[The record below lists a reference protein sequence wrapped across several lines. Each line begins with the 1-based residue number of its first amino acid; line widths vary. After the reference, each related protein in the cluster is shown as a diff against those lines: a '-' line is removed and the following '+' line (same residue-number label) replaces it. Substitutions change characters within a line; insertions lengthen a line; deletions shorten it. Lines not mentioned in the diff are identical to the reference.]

1 MFYVFFPTAF
11 FAFGRIV
18 LITQQSIMAGDTSK
32 RRSTCVVGGKTIAVL
47 FIVGLLLAVAGI
59 SLFFVMDGVIQ
70 NKIDEKLVLKPGT
83 EVSKQWQDPA
93 VPIYMQFFMFDIAN
107 PIEAMQGERPYL
119 VQKGPY
125 SYREHRPKKNI
136 TWNSR
141 TVTYNEKMSYIFD
154 AKTSC
159 DSCDPFTD
167 IVTTVNIPLVT
178 LSEAVA
184 KSSSI
189 ERNFVSA
196 VFAGFKETLFT
207 PRRVH
212 DLLWGYPDPI
222 FEEYNKL
229 RKDLPP
235 FLRKK
240 FPKINPIIA
249 LQQNNSFDG
258 VTSVSTGE
266 SDINSL
272 VHVKSWKG
280 QTKLKVWNTPYA
292 NMLNGTDGSQ
302 FAPGTNPD
310 DTLYVFVD
318 QLCRSLYLTHDSKIE
333 VQGIEALQFSVPAE
347 AFQNGTLNPDN
358 IGFCTSKCYPSGI
371 LDIGVCQP
379 PSPVAIPLFA
389 SAPHFYLGAKSL
401 LEAVDGLSPNKEE
414 HETVLNVEPH
424 TGISVKS
431 SKRLQI
437 NVKIEHVDLISQT
450 GNIPKMFLPVFYINE
465 TATIDKASADK
476 LKSEVL
482 SKFVIVHGIELGLV
496 LLGSLLIIIA
506 FILLILRIVHKRKL
520 KKVREML
527 QINEDSERQ
536 PLLSS

>member
-1 MFYVFFPTAF
+1 
-11 FAFGRIV
+11 
-18 LITQQSIMAGDTSK
+18 MAGDTNASS
-32 RRSTCVVGGKTIAVL
+32 RGTCVVGSKKIAAL
-47 FIVGLLLAVAGI
+47 LIVGFLLVVAGVT
-59 SLFFVMDGVIQ
+59 LFFVMDRVIQ
-70 NKIDEKLVLKPGT
+70 SKINEKLVLKPGT
-83 EVSKQWQDPA
+83 EVSKQWQDPS
-93 VPIYMQFFMFDIAN
+93 VPIYLQFFMFDIAN
-107 PIEAMQGERPYL
+107 PMEAMQGERPYL
-119 VQKGPY
+119 AQKGPY

-141 TVTYNEKMSYIFD
+141 TASVTYNEKMSYIFD
-154 AKTSC
+154 PETSC

-196 VFAGFKETLFT
+196 IFDGFHETLFT

-212 DLLWGYPDPI
+212 DLIWGYPDPI

-229 RKDLPP
+229 RKDLPS

-240 FPKINPIIA
+240 LPEINPIIA
-249 LQQNNSFDG
+249 LQQNNTFDG
-258 VTSVSTGE
+258 LTSVSTGE
-266 SDINSL
+266 NDINSL
-272 VHVKSWKG
+272 VQYLSWKG
-280 QTKLKVWNTPYA
+280 QKKLKVWKTSYA

-302 FAPGTNPD
+302 FAPGTSSD
-310 DTLYVFVD
+310 DTLYVFVT
-318 QLCRSLYLTHDSKIE
+318 QLCRSLYLSHDSKIE
-333 VQGIEALQFSVPAE
+333 VQGIEALQFSVPAK
-347 AFQNGTLNPDN
+347 AFLNGTMNPDN
-358 IGFCTSKCYPSGI
+358 MGFCPSRCFPSGI

-379 PSPVAIPLFA
+379 PSPVAIPLFV

-414 HETVLNVEPH
+414 HGTFLNVEPH

-450 GNIPKMFLPVFYINE
+450 GKIKKMFLPVFYINE

-482 SKFVIVHGIELGLV
+482 SMFTIVHGVELGLV
-496 LLGSLLIIIA
+496 LLGALLIITA
-506 FILLILRIVHKRKL
+506 LILLIIRVVHKRKF
-520 KKVREML
+520 KKAKQML
-527 QINEDSERQ
+527 MINEDPERR

>member
-1 MFYVFFPTAF
+1 
-11 FAFGRIV
+11 
-18 LITQQSIMAGDTSK
+18 MAGVTSSRGK
-32 RRSTCVVGGKTIAVL
+32 PTCVVGGKTIAVL
-47 FIVGLLLAVAGI
+47 FIVGILLVVAGVT
-59 SLFFVMDGVIQ
+59 LFFVMDRVIQ
-70 NKIDEKLVLKPGT
+70 NKINEKLILKPGT
-83 EVSKQWQDPA
+83 EASKQWQDPA
-93 VPIYMQFFMFDIAN
+93 VPIYLQFFMFDIAN
-107 PIEAMQGERPYL
+107 PMETMQGERPYL

-136 TWNSR
+136 TWNSK
-141 TVTYNEKMSYIFD
+141 TVTYNEKMSFIFD
-154 AKTSC
+154 AETSC

-167 IVTTVNIPLVT
+167 KVTTVNIPLVT

-184 KSSSI
+184 NSSSI

-196 VFAGFKETLFT
+196 VFDGFHETLFT

-212 DLLWGYPDPI
+212 DLIWGYPDPI
-222 FEEYNKL
+222 FEAYNKL

-240 FPKINPIIA
+240 LPEINPIIA

-266 SDINSL
+266 NDINSL
-272 VHVKSWKG
+272 VHILSWKG
-280 QTKLKVWNTPYA
+280 QTELKVWNTSYA

-302 FAPGTNPD
+302 FAPETSSD
-310 DTLYVFVD
+310 DTLYVFVN

-333 VQGIEALQFSVPAE
+333 VQGIKALQFSVPAK
-347 AFQNGTLNPDN
+347 AFQNGTINPDN
-358 IGFCTSKCYPSGI
+358 KGFCTSKCYPSGI

-379 PSPVAIPLFA
+379 PSPVAIPLFI

-414 HETVLNVEPH
+414 HGTVLNVEPH
-424 TGISVKS
+424 TGISIKS

-437 NVKIEHVDLISQT
+437 NVKIEHVDLIPQT
-450 GNIPKMFLPVFYINE
+450 GKVKKMFLPVFYINE

-482 SKFVIVHGIELGLV
+482 SKFTIVHGIELGLV
-496 LLGSLLIIIA
+496 LLGALLIIIT
-506 FILLILRIVHKRKL
+506 FILLIIRIAHNRKL
-520 KKVREML
+520 KKGREML
-527 QINEDSERQ
+527 LVNEDSERR